1 MITTRA
7 FSIAPPPAKLKYCK
21 GLKGLSILIN
31 KCIILYKRN
40 TMSYNDEVNHHLIL
54 RGYMELKKLYMKKL
68 KNVRKHAFTLAEV
81 LVTLGIIGVVAAL
94 TMPTLMANHQK
105 AVQKAQFKKAY
116 SLFSNAVFQAQAQMG
131 YPAYC
136 SYWDGARA
144 CSTKCTK
151 YNSYNECISWTC
163 ADGSPLP
170 ARYNGPRE
178 NCDKFEEELFTK
190 TLKTV
195 KFCQN
200 KALENGCITSAYK
213 GVDQVKSEQNPD
225 SETGFNPDSGY
236 GSNNIKNKYS
246 AWILDNGMV
255 IIKYGTYKSNFPI
268 YTIDINGHKK
278 PNKWGH
284 DLFTFQLQGNNDGI
298 SKVAPSTYAIEKGG
312 KSTEA
317 MMKE

>member
-1 MITTRA
+1 
-7 FSIAPPPAKLKYCK
+7 
-21 GLKGLSILIN
+21 
-31 KCIILYKRN
+31 
-40 TMSYNDEVNHHLIL
+40 
-54 RGYMELKKLYMKKL
+54 MELKKLYMKKL

-225 SETGFNPDSGY
+225 SGY

>member
-21 GLKGLSILIN
+21 GLRGLRILI
-31 KCIILYKRN
+31 KRFITLYKQK

-225 SETGFNPDSGY
+225 SELSL
-236 GSNNIKNKYS
+236 IH
-246 AWILDNGMV
+246 I
-255 IIKYGTYKSNFPI
+255 
-268 YTIDINGHKK
+268 
-278 PNKWGH
+278 
-284 DLFTFQLQGNNDGI
+284 
-298 SKVAPSTYAIEKGG
+298 
-312 KSTEA
+312 
-317 MMKE
+317 

>member
-1 MITTRA
+1 MFKQ
-7 FSIAPPPAKLKYCK
+7 FSKKDCYN
-21 GLKGLSILIN
+21 SDMN
-31 KCIILYKRN
+31 YHN
-40 TMSYNDEVNHHLIL
+40 T
-54 RGYMELKKLYMKKL
+54 KQ
-68 KNVRKHAFTLAEV
+68 AFTLAEV
-81 LVTLGIIGVVAAL
+81 LVTLGVIGVVAAI
-94 TMPTLMANHQK
+94 TMPTLMSNHK
-105 AVQKAQFKKAY
+105 KSVQKAQFKKAY

-136 SYWDGARA
+136 SYWDWGRP

-170 ARYNGPRE
+170 PRYNGPRE
-178 NCDKFEEELFTK
+178 NCDQFEEELFTK

-200 KALENGCITSAYK
+200 KALANGCITSDYK

-225 SETGFNPDSGY
+225 SETGFNPDGGY

-246 AWILDNGMV
+246 AWILNNGMV
-255 IIKYGTYKSNFPI
+255 VIKYGTYKSNFPI

-284 DLFTFQLQGNNDGI
+284 DIFSFKLQGNEDGI
-298 SKVAPSTYAIEKGG
+298 TKVAPSTYAIEKGG
-312 KSTEA
+312 KSTDA